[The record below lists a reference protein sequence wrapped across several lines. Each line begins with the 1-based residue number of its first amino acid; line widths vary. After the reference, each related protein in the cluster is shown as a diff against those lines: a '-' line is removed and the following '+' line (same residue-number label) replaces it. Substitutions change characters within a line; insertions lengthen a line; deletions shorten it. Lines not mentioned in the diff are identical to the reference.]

1 VPELC
6 DELED
11 NRDVQDGYLYRHVDH
26 SLYSNH
32 SFCIQSPEP
41 LSQLFSR
48 HLLHIMTSTTSTA
61 TLASWDPIELLSLMN
76 PAKLAITCVGYTPSF
91 RRRCR
96 NAIAA
101 HNIQSA
107 KAVMRDLVRSGLSDA
122 EVKNLLCELAEYT
135 LCRRYHQ
142 SQATAVSGGWW
153 RLVQAHREGEE
164 ERFSD
169 TSDDGDGDS
178 DDDDDDTDSSSDNDS
193 DVDDDSGGRRNR
205 DSENTPLPA
214 EDFLLTLERL
224 QREFDELLQR
234 QRQQLLRGNTSTVP
248 AIRARQPRTRESCH
262 NDSNPWQ
269 RLDEQ
274 EAQRESDQLRRE
286 EAYRLAQQKRE
297 EARERSRLA
306 TIQADNARREEAQQ
320 QAAREKA
327 QREAEAERL
336 RQEAAAAAA
345 AEKARQERQRQD
357 KERQQQQT
365 RARTW
370 DDAWLRYEQAWSEI
384 SSTGKP
390 SDLDLRQSTIWP
402 TKTGSY
408 SSCSEG
414 DVKLFFT
421 SQPGSVSRNVIRRQA
436 LRWHPDRAAR
446 LFGHVKDEDQLKE
459 LMKAVTMISQ
469 VVVGI
474 MAVASR

>member
-1 VPELC
+1 M
-6 DELED
+6 
-11 NRDVQDGYLYRHVDH
+11 
-26 SLYSNH
+26 S
-32 SFCIQSPEP
+32 
-41 LSQLFSR
+41 
-48 HLLHIMTSTTSTA
+48 STTSTA
-61 TLASWDPIELLSLMN
+61 TLASWDPIVLLSLMN
-76 PAKLAITCVGYTPSF
+76 PTKLAITCVGYAPSC

-101 HNIQSA
+101 HNILSA
-107 KAVMRDLVRSGLSDA
+107 KVVMRDLVRADLSDA
-122 EVKNLLCELAEYT
+122 GIKDLLYDLAGYT

-142 SQATAVSGGWW
+142 NQATVVSDGWW
-153 RLVQAHREGEE
+153 RLVQAHREDED

-169 TSDDGDGDS
+169 TSDDGEGDS
-178 DDDDDDTDSSSDNDS
+178 DDDDNDTDSSSDDSDTDS
-193 DVDDDSGGRRNR
+193 DVDDGSGTRRNR
-205 DSENTPLPA
+205 DNENTPLPA

-234 QRQQLLRGNTSTVP
+234 QRQRVVHRNASTVP
-248 AIRARQPRTRESCH
+248 AVRPHQPRTREFH
-262 NDSNPWQ
+262 LNDSNPRQ
-269 RLDEQ
+269 QLDEQ
-274 EAQRESDQLRRE
+274 EAQREADQLRRE
-286 EAYRLAQQKRE
+286 EAYLLAQRKRE

-306 TIQADNARREEAQQ
+306 TVQEENARREEAQR

-327 QREAEAERL
+327 QREAEAARP
-336 RQEAAAAAA
+336 RQEAA

-357 KERQQQQT
+357 KERQQQT

-370 DDAWLRYEQAWSEI
+370 DDAWLRYEQAWSQI
-384 SSTGKP
+384 SSTGKCSVP
-390 SDLDLRQSTIWP
+390 DLHKSSIWP

-421 SQPGSVSRNVIRRQA
+421 SQPGTVSRNVIRRQA

-446 LFGHVKDEDQLKE
+446 LFGHVKDEGQLEE

-469 VVVGI
+469 VVIGI

>member
-1 VPELC
+1 M
-6 DELED
+6 
-11 NRDVQDGYLYRHVDH
+11 
-26 SLYSNH
+26 S
-32 SFCIQSPEP
+32 
-41 LSQLFSR
+41 
-48 HLLHIMTSTTSTA
+48 STTSTA
-61 TLASWDPIELLSLMN
+61 TLASWDPIALLSLMN
-76 PAKLAITCVGYTPSF
+76 PAKLAITCVGYAPSC

-101 HNIQSA
+101 HNILSA
-107 KAVMRDLVRSGLSDA
+107 KVVMRDLVRADLSDA
-122 EVKNLLCELAEYT
+122 GIKDLLYDLAGYT

-142 SQATAVSGGWW
+142 SQATVVSDGWW
-153 RLVQAHREGEE
+153 RLVQAHREDEE

-169 TSDDGDGDS
+169 TSDDGDGES
-178 DDDDDDTDSSSDNDS
+178 DDDDDTDSSSDDSDNDS
-193 DVDDDSGGRRNR
+193 DADDGSSGGRRNR

-234 QRQQLLRGNTSTVP
+234 QRQQLLRGNSSTAP
-248 AIRARQPRTRESCH
+248 AIRAHQPRTEEAYH
-262 NDSNPWQ
+262 NDGNPRQ
-269 RLDEQ
+269 RLDKQ
-274 EAQRESDQLRRE
+274 EAQREVDQLRRE
-286 EAYRLAQQKRE
+286 EAYCLAQRKRE
-297 EARERSRLA
+297 ESRERSRLA
-306 TIQADNARREEAQQ
+306 TIQAENARREEAQR

-345 AEKARQERQRQD
+345 AEKARHERQRQD